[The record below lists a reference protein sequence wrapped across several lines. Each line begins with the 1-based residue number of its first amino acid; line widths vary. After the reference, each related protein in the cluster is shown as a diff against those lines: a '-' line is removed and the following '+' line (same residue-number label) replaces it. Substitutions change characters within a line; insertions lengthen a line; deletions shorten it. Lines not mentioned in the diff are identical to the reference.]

1 MATDIIS
8 GLFIFIST
16 LISVSILGLVAGFSP
31 TLYVAQIAMTS
42 KSKRPFAYTI
52 ALMSGVLF
60 AILLLIILFQTFHL
74 DTLLSIIDTTVR
86 AVTVSVVFN
95 LLVGAGFIWGGVWYL
110 RHQRIPK
117 SPTKKHTRHTGGILS
132 MCSLGFTRTFISVS
146 GVTAT
151 YIAGNIIANISIG
164 VVEHIIYTLV
174 FFAASIVPFFGII
187 IYMQKNPERLIG
199 LTNRLRVL
207 LHKSN
212 YRLIVGVGA
221 IILGGSIVIF
231 NLMMALFY

>member
-1 MATDIIS
+1 
-8 GLFIFIST
+8 
-16 LISVSILGLVAGFSP
+16 
-31 TLYVAQIAMTS
+31 
-42 KSKRPFAYTI
+42 
-52 ALMSGVLF
+52 
-60 AILLLIILFQTFHL
+60 
-74 DTLLSIIDTTVR
+74 
-86 AVTVSVVFN
+86 
-95 LLVGAGFIWGGVWYL
+95 
-110 RHQRIPK
+110 
-117 SPTKKHTRHTGGILS
+117 